1 MLQVVGLSWAL
12 IISYTSTN
20 FDNPPTPSVVY
31 VENEA
36 VCLKDGKHIIEN
48 IKYATVT
55 CIPIRAD
62 VPPKTDK

>member
-12 IISYTSTN
+12 IISYPTMQS
-20 FDNPPTPSVVY
+20 PPAVIY

-36 VCLKDGKHIIEN
+36 VCLKDGKHIIEH